1 MYNQRSG
8 WNIALAILG
17 LGILGVTLFYSNY
30 LANSLKETEAKNKEF
45 YLDAIDDLANESDLN
60 ANIDLQLAIRDRFAL
75 PSIVE
80 TEGTYEGA
88 NWGELKDSDQEFLSK
103 KVKSFIAEGLEPLA
117 YPAADAKI
125 YVFNSPLVQ
134 LIRLYP
140 LVQVLLVGLFIALGY
155 YVFNASR
162 SAEQNRVWAGMAKE
176 TAHQLG
182 TPISAIL
189 AWIEHLR
196 ESNADNPD
204 ELEVLDEL
212 GKDVDRL
219 DLIADRFSKIG
230 SAPELERTNLYDQ
243 LDDIKSYMQRRAPR
257 RVNFEFPD
265 RSTIEPLYVNVN
277 QHLFSWVL
285 ENLIRNS
292 LDAMDGKGSIKAAVK
307 TQANQI
313 SIDLSDTGKGI
324 PSNKFKSVF
333 APGFSTK
340 QRGWGLGLSLAKRII
355 ENYHKGKIFVKSSKV
370 DEGTTFTISLPL
382 AD

>member
-8 WNIALAILG
+8 WNIALAVFGI
-17 LGILGVTLFYSNY
+17 GILLVTLFYSNY
-30 LANSLKETEAKNKEF
+30 LANKLKESEEKDKQLFIQATRFIADNTND
-45 YLDAIDDLANESDLN
+45 YNADIRILSD
-60 ANIDLQLAIRDRFAL
+60 IPQSFAL
-75 PSIVE
+75 PAIVE
-80 TEGTYEGA
+80 FNDGTFEA
-88 NWGELKDSDQEFLSK
+88 LNWGEERNNDEKFIREKIDKFLDSG
-103 KVKSFIAEGLEPLA
+103 KVPED
-117 YPAADAKI
+117 YPAGEGKI
-125 YVFNSPLVQ
+125 YFFDSNLVQ

-182 TPISAIL
+182 TPISAII

-196 ESNADNPD
+196 LANEGKPD
-204 ELEVLDEL
+204 QLEILDEL
-212 GKDVDRL
+212 DKDVDRL

-230 SAPELERTNLYDQ
+230 SAPELERTNLYTQ
-243 LDDIKSYMQRRAPR
+243 LDEIKSYMQRRAPR
-257 RVNFEFPD
+257 RVEFKFP
-265 RSTIEPLYVNVN
+265 TETKPLHVNVN

-292 LDAMDGKGSIKAAVK
+292 LDAMDNKGV
-307 TQANQI
+307 I
-313 SIDLSDTGKGI
+313 SAEVSLASRQVNIDLSDTGKGI
-324 PSNKFKSVF
+324 PSNKYKSVF
-333 APGFSTK
+333 APGYSTK

-382 AD
+382 A

>member
-8 WNIALAILG
+8 WNIALAIFG
-17 LGILGVTLFYSNY
+17 LAILLVTLFYSNY
-30 LANSLKETEAKNKEF
+30 LANRLKTYEEKNKQF
-45 YLDAIDDLANESDLN
+45 YSRAIDDLANDTDLN
-60 ANIDLQLAIRDRFAL
+60 ADVDLQLAIRDSFLL
-75 PSIVE
+75 PSILE
-80 TEGTYEGA
+80 TDGIYVGA
-88 NWGELKDSDQEFLSK
+88 NWGGSRDTMQAFLKK
-103 KVKSFIAEGLEPLA
+103 KVENFKQQGLVPMDFAAAES
-117 YPAADAKI
+117 KI
-125 YVFNSPLVQ
+125 YVFNSPLVR

-140 LVQVLLVGLFIALGY
+140 IVQVLLVGLFIALGY

-196 ESNADNPD
+196 LSNENKPD
-204 ELEVLDEL
+204 QLEILDEL

-230 SAPELERTNLYDQ
+230 SAPELEQTNLYQQ
-243 LDDIKSYMQRRAPR
+243 LDEIKSYMQRRAPR
-257 RVNFEFPD
+257 RVDFKFPEE
-265 RSTIEPLYVNVN
+265 TEALHVNVN

-292 LDAMDGKGSIKAAVK
+292 LDAMDGKGIIS
-307 TQANQI
+307 ANVSVANRQVN
-313 SIDLSDTGKGI
+313 IDLSDTGKGI
-324 PSNKFKSVF
+324 PSGKFKSVF
-333 APGFSTK
+333 APGYSTK

-382 AD
+382 A

>member
-8 WNIALAILG
+8 WNIALAVFGI
-17 LGILGVTLFYSNY
+17 GILLVTLFYSNY
-30 LANSLKETEAKNKEF
+30 LANKLKESEEKDKQLFIQATRFIADNTND
-45 YLDAIDDLANESDLN
+45 YNADIRILSD
-60 ANIDLQLAIRDRFAL
+60 IQQSFAL
-75 PSIVE
+75 PAIVE
-80 TEGTYEGA
+80 FNDGTFEA
-88 NWGELKDSDQEFLSK
+88 LNWGEERNNDEKFIREKIDKFLDSG
-103 KVKSFIAEGLEPLA
+103 KVPED
-117 YPAADAKI
+117 YPAGEGKI
-125 YVFNSPLVQ
+125 YFFDSNLVQ

-182 TPISAIL
+182 TPISAII

-196 ESNADNPD
+196 LANEGKPD
-204 ELEVLDEL
+204 QLEILDEL
-212 GKDVDRL
+212 DKDVDRL

-230 SAPELERTNLYDQ
+230 SAPELERTNLYTQ
-243 LDDIKSYMQRRAPR
+243 LDEIKSYMQRRAPR
-257 RVNFEFPD
+257 RVEFKFP
-265 RSTIEPLYVNVN
+265 TETKPLHVNVN

-292 LDAMDGKGSIKAAVK
+292 LDAMDNKGV
-307 TQANQI
+307 I
-313 SIDLSDTGKGI
+313 SAEVSLASRQVNIDLSDTGKGI
-324 PSNKFKSVF
+324 PSNKYKSVF
-333 APGFSTK
+333 APGYSTK

-382 AD
+382 A